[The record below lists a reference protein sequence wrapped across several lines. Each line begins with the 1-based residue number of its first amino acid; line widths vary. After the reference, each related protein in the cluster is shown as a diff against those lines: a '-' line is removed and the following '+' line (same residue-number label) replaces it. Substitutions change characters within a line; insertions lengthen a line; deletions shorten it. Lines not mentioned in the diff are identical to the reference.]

1 MKLKPEDPC
10 KSQCHPDCGKKSGP
24 YPAGEGEGG
33 TA

>member
-1 MKLKPEDPC
+1 MKLKPEDLC
-10 KSQCHPDCGKKSGP
+10 KSQCHPDCGKSGP